1 MKVRAKFFC
10 HSVFQ
15 NDDNKTAHLHA
26 VYGHQGENADF
37 TRHTPAGSLSI
48 AIDKDVPAAS
58 FFEQGKSYYLDFS
71 QAE

>member
-10 HSVFQ
+10 HAVFK
-15 NDDNKTAHLHA
+15 NDDNQTAHLMA
-26 VYGHQGENADF
+26 VYGNKGENADF
-37 TRHTPAGSLSI
+37 TRSTPAGSLSI
-48 AIDKDVPAAS
+48 TIDKDVPAAG